1 MCENKSPG
9 RGNQAAA
16 GENKQMT
23 RQAAEQQI
31 ASDLN
36 LIDMIEAF
44 GAASAKRA
52 ARKQRKAIM
61 AQIKAWNVEDGLADI
76 SADDLIRELMA

>member
-1 MCENKSPG
+1 MN
-9 RGNQAAA
+9 
-16 GENKQMT
+16 

-31 ASDLN
+31 AADLG

-44 GAASAKRA
+44 GATSAKRA

-61 AQIKAWNVEDGLADI
+61 AQVKAWNEEDGLADM
-76 SADDLIRELMA
+76 SADDLMRELMA

>member
-1 MCENKSPG
+1 
-9 RGNQAAA
+9 
-16 GENKQMT
+16 MT

-31 ASDLN
+31 ASDLS

-44 GAASAKRA
+44 GAAPAKRA

-76 SADDLIRELMA
+76 SADDLIRELIA

>member
-1 MCENKSPG
+1 MS
-9 RGNQAAA
+9 
-16 GENKQMT
+16 

-31 ASDLN
+31 AADLG

-44 GAASAKRA
+44 GAAPAKRA

-61 AQIKAWNVEDGLADI
+61 AQIKAWNEEDGLADI
-76 SADDLIRELMA
+76 STDDLMHELMT

>member
-1 MCENKSPG
+1 MAASFTVTLLAEGG
-9 RGNQAAA
+9 RKMLYDLNF
-16 GENKQMT
+16 T
-23 RQAAEQQI
+23 EQQI

-61 AQIKAWNVEDGLADI
+61 AQIKAWNVEDGLADM
-76 SADDLIRELMA
+76 SADDLMRELMA

>member
-1 MCENKSPG
+1 MSRE
-9 RGNQAAA
+9 
-16 GENKQMT
+16 
-23 RQAAEQQI
+23 AAEQQI

-52 ARKQRKAIM
+52 ARKQRRAIM
-61 AQIKAWNVEDGLADI
+61 AQIKAWNVEDGLADM
-76 SADDLIRELMA
+76 SADDLMRELMA

>member
-1 MCENKSPG
+1 
-9 RGNQAAA
+9 
-16 GENKQMT
+16 MT

-44 GAASAKRA
+44 GAAPAKRA
-52 ARKQRKAIM
+52 ARKQRNGRM
-61 AQIKAWNVEDGLADI
+61 PPPPRP
-76 SADDLIRELMA
+76 S